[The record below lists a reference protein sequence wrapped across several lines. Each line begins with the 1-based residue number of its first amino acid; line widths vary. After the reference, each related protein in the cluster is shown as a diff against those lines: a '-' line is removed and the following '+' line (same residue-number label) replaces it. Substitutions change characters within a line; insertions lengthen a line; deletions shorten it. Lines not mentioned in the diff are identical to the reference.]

1 MFQVLK
7 MFCPHRANKK
17 RQYKNSKYGFG
28 GQKKRSKMN
37 TKESS
42 ADMSDFSRKV
52 NQGKPGK
59 QYTNKN
65 KNKVSFA
72 VVAQQ

>member
-1 MFQVLK
+1 
-7 MFCPHRANKK
+7 
-17 RQYKNSKYGFG
+17 
-28 GQKKRSKMN
+28 MN